1 MWQAVQELCQIRGTC
16 GVNAICV
23 PVESTSTQCVCP
35 PGYKKDKGNGC
46 TIKMNYTSS
55 SSKFLQLDFV
65 KFGNLTQEVQTLTP
79 KNFDKCKS
87 ICLQNSSC
95 VAFSYQFTGSRDC
108 SNFYGPLYDGY
119 WSPVTETATYIRVSD
134 SETDK
139 SNFTGMTEMIETV
152 CPVSVSLPVPP
163 NETKTTA
170 RNIAIITIL
179 FSIELLAG
187 VLSFWAFL
195 KKYSKY
201 RDMARTFG
209 LEYLP
214 AGGPRRFSY
223 AELKAATSDFSNI
236 VGKGGYGM
244 VYKGQ
249 LPDGRA
255 IAVKRLRNV
264 GGGEAEFWAEVCLL
278 IYLKGHYYLYKRS
291 FIVSLIW
298 SFS

>member
-1 MWQAVQELCQIRGTC
+1 VQELCRIPGNC
-16 GVNAICV
+16 GVNSICV
-23 PVESTSTQCVCP
+23 PVGSDSIECVCP
-35 PGYKKDKGNGC
+35 PGYNNRTATGC
-46 TIKMNYTSS
+46 ALNKNYSS
-55 SSKFLQLDFV
+55 PSSKFLQLDFV
-65 KFGNLTQEVQTLTP
+65 QFGNISQSSVTKTP
-79 KNFDKCKS
+79 SNFEICKS
-87 ICLQNSSC
+87 SCLQNSSC
-95 VAFSYQFTGSRDC
+95 VAFSYKFTGTRDC
-108 SNFYGPLYDGY
+108 TNFYGPLYDGF
-119 WSPVTETATYIRVSD
+119 WSPATETATYIRVSELE
-134 SETDK
+134 SAK
-139 SNFTGMTEMIETV
+139 STFNGMTEMIETV
-152 CPVSVSLPVPP
+152 CPVSLFLPVPP
-163 NETKTTA
+163 NEKKTTA

-179 FSIELLAG
+179 FSLELLAG

-236 VGKGGYGM
+236 VGRGGYGV

-255 IAVKRLRNV
+255 IAVKRLRNI

-278 IYLKGHYYLYKRS
+278 QKGNYQYKIFFFS
-291 FIVSLIW
+291 FFNTVILQYT
-298 SFS
+298 